1 MLKALFLI
9 KPTMLKATHLLVD
22 IKFYVFII
30 FWYVV
35 FGKVVEYYSQL
46 FKHEFSVGGSVHV
59 YSNWGGFFWYVF
71 FNCLMKLINYWNRCY
86 RSSSVIFQSLLK
98 IKKDKNIEKRTLHDY
113 VWDMEFC
120 SFLQLKES
128 HVKYWF
134 ATQHVHYYS
143 VTMNKQRSTTSKYS
157 IQKKLK
163 LSKKSF
169 CLSVKQLWH
178 AFSKHTWLIKE
189 ARV

>member
-35 FGKVVEYYSQL
+35 FRKVVEYYSQL

-71 FNCLMKLINYWNRCY
+71 FLIAWWN
-86 RSSSVIFQSLLK
+86 
-98 IKKDKNIEKRTLHDY
+98 
-113 VWDMEFC
+113 
-120 SFLQLKES
+120 
-128 HVKYWF
+128 
-134 ATQHVHYYS
+134 
-143 VTMNKQRSTTSKYS
+143 
-157 IQKKLK
+157 
-163 LSKKSF
+163 
-169 CLSVKQLWH
+169 
-178 AFSKHTWLIKE
+178 WLITETDVTDLPLLYFK
-189 ARV
+189 ACLK